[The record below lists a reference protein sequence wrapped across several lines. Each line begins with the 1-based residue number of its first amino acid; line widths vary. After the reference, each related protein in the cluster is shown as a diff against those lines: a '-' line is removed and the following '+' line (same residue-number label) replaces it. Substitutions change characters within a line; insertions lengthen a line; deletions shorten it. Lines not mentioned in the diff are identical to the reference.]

1 MTNELNRVVAI
12 MGWRVQITVQA
23 VTQADFVYGLGNIG
37 LVTHLEIWLGII
49 IACLP
54 TLAPLFSK
62 YLKPVVS
69 KARGSKKSAE
79 RRHLKEAQNTIGGGN
94 SGAFNKRNFVR
105 LDKEQA
111 LLEMEEGGNF
121 TKAEATV
128 RSTSSV
134 DDDERWTNHPNAIG
148 VRHDIRVYGSPQ
160 AR

>member
-1 MTNELNRVVAI
+1 

-62 YLKPVVS
+62 YLAPVVS
-69 KARGSKKSAE
+69 KARGSKRSTA
-79 RRHLKEAQNTIGGGN
+79 RQQLKEAQNTIGGG
-94 SGAFNKRNFVR
+94 SRGYSDKRNWQR

-111 LLEMEEGGNF
+111 LLEMEDGGNF
-121 TKAEATV
+121 SKAEAMV
-128 RSTSSV
+128 RSTSSIE
-134 DDDERWTNHPNAIG
+134 DEEAWRTQPNAIG
-148 VRHDIRVYGSPQ
+148 VKSDVRVYGEPQ
-160 AR
+160 KR

>member
-1 MTNELNRVVAI
+1 

-69 KARGSKKSAE
+69 KARGSKKGSAA
-79 RRHLKEAQNTIGGGN
+79 RQLKEAQNTIGGGDSRSYN
-94 SGAFNKRNFVR
+94 SRRNWVR
-105 LDKEQA
+105 LDKEQG
-111 LLEMEEGGNF
+111 LLEMEDSGNF
-121 TKAEATV
+121 SKAEAIV
-128 RSTSSV
+128 RTTSSLE
-134 DDDERWTNHPNAIG
+134 DEESWTTKPNAIHM
-148 VRHDIRVYGSPQ
+148 RQDIRIYGEPQ
-160 AR
+160 SR